1 MLADD
6 LMWSTR
12 IAEAV
17 RRAGGTAV
25 RLDSDSELDLALEA
39 HQTGEQPTISGAVV
53 DLAVRRFDG
62 VDAIERVHAA
72 RLPVL
77 AVAEHDDQVTRRR
90 ALDAGAGRV
99 FSYRKFFEDGTGWW
113 RAGSSPT
120 HQRGSDM
127 SAGDQRERFG
137 SGSPSSAGRGRA

>member
-1 MLADD
+1 VLVLADD

-25 RLDSDSELDLALEA
+25 RLGSEEELGLAIDA
-39 HQTGEQPTISGAVV
+39 HELGDQPTISGAVV
-53 DLAVRRFDG
+53 DLAARRFDG
-62 VDAIERVHAA
+62 VTAIGRVHAA

-77 AVAEHDDQVTRRR
+77 AVAEHDDLVTRKR

-99 FSYRKFFEDGTGWW
+99 LSYRKFFEDGTRLVEGWLTANAP
-113 RAGSSPT
+113 AG
-120 HQRGSDM
+120 Q
-127 SAGDQRERFG
+127 
-137 SGSPSSAGRGRA
+137 